1 MIIRGGAVLNVTVSQ
16 GVFRIFSMHGGWGV
30 SNFYSEK
37 QSFSFFFTFFFVTL
51 EPN

>member
-1 MIIRGGAVLNVTVSQ
+1 MIIRGEAVLNVTVSQ

-37 QSFSFFFTFFFVTL
+37 QSFFERNLVL
-51 EPN
+51 DM